1 MKADPFSIKKYSK
14 WHPQRLLFTVR
25 ARLVEKE
32 AKFNFERYGLPEK
45 ILTNLPNAPEVDYQ
59 NTAVT
64 PLQMQHLLSAVEAT
78 EHLQNT
84 VIVEIGCFR
93 GITTQAL
100 AKATSRQVIAVDPYI
115 GYGGFEEDYL
125 YFKKNTNAL
134 LNVVHARKSSG
145 GAAKTWQY
153 PKVSLIFIDAL
164 HDYVNTAFDIEA
176 WSSLLVEGGMLACHD
191 TDQKC
196 FAGTRKAVFESS
208 SRFSLFAHPDNLT
221 IFYKQA

>member
-1 MKADPFSIKKYSK
+1 M
-14 WHPQRLLFTVR
+14 LFTVR

-125 YFKKNTNAL
+125 YFKKIQM
-134 LNVVHARKSSG
+134 H
-145 GAAKTWQY
+145 Y
-153 PKVSLIFIDAL
+153 
-164 HDYVNTAFDIEA
+164 
-176 WSSLLVEGGMLACHD
+176 
-191 TDQKC
+191 
-196 FAGTRKAVFESS
+196 
-208 SRFSLFAHPDNLT
+208 
-221 IFYKQA
+221 